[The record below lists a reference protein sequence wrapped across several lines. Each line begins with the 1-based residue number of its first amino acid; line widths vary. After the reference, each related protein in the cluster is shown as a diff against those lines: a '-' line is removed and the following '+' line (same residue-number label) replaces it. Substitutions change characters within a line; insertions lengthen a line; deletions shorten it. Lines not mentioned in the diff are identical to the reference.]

1 MRAKISAKTVTGLR
15 PGETISDTEIRGFNA
30 RCWPSGAIS
39 FDLRYRTPG
48 GERRRL
54 SLGLH
59 GALTADEARKLA
71 KKRAGEV
78 ADDRDPVVERKV
90 VTAKATNT
98 VSAILDNYVDRV
110 LGAKRSKPGQVSAFN
125 RLVRPRIGSQSLYD
139 LTRADMAKLFDGIED
154 SSGPVMADRT
164 LAYLRKCFNWQQ
176 ARDQNFLSPI
186 VKGMAR
192 TSTKERARSRTLT
205 DGELQ
210 AIWKATAGEGAFDR
224 LIRFLLLTGARRTE
238 GSAMTWGEIHGADW
252 TLPAARNKTKV
263 DLVRPLSKAA
273 QAVLPKR
280 RGGFVFSTDNGKTS
294 FSGYSKAKAKLD
306 RESGVKGWT
315 PHDLRR
321 TARTLMSRAGMS
333 SDHAE
338 LCLGHV
344 LTGVRGTYDRH
355 AYYQEKAQAF
365 ERLAEQI
372 KAIVDAQRGRPAT
385 TRFRGGFY
393 HQTIM

>member
-1 MRAKISAKTVTGLR
+1 MQAKITAKTVSQLR
-15 PGETISDTEIRGFNA
+15 PGQIISDTEIRGFSA

-39 FDLRYRTPG
+39 FDLRYRTPSG
-48 GERRRL
+48 QRRRL
-54 SLGLH
+54 SIGLH
-59 GALTADEARKLA
+59 GTLTADEARKLA
-71 KKRAGEV
+71 KKRVGEV
-78 ADDRDPVVERKV
+78 ADDRDPVAERKV
-90 VTAKATNT
+90 VTAKAANT
-98 VSAILDNYVDRV
+98 VNAVLDNFVERV
-110 LGAKRSKPGQVSAFN
+110 LDSKRSKAIQISAFD
-125 RLVRPRIGSQSLYD
+125 RLVRPQIGSQSIYD

-154 SSGPVMADRT
+154 SRGPVMADRT

-210 AIWKATAGEGAFDR
+210 AIWKATAGEGAFNA
-224 LIRFLLLTGARRTE
+224 LIRFLLLTGARRSE
-238 GSAMTWGEIHGADW
+238 GSAMTWNEIHAGDW

-280 RGGFVFSTDNGKTS
+280 RGRFVFSTDNGKTS

-306 RESGVKGWT
+306 RESGVTDWT

-321 TARTLMSRAGMS
+321 TARTLMSRAAVS

-338 LCLGHV
+338 MCLGHV

-355 AYYQEKAQAF
+355 RYATEKAQAF
-365 ERLAEQI
+365 EKLAELVEQI
-372 KAIVDAQRGRPAT
+372 IRRD
-385 TRFRGGFY
+385 F
-393 HQTIM
+393 